1 MLERHAI
8 NVRIVEDDDHLT
20 ENLETIQH
28 SEVNRFPLTRIDNV
42 GKTQKKL
49 IDLPIDDTTNKF

>member
-20 ENLETIQH
+20 ENLETIQQ
-28 SEVNRFPLTRIDNV
+28 SEVNRFLCLV
-42 GKTQKKL
+42 
-49 IDLPIDDTTNKF
+49 

>member
-28 SEVNRFPLTRIDNV
+28 SEVTRFPLPCIDNV
-42 GKTQKKL
+42 GKTQK
-49 IDLPIDDTTNKF
+49 

>member
-8 NVRIVEDDDHLT
+8 NVRIVEHDDHLT
-20 ENLETIQH
+20 ENLETIQQ
-28 SEVNRFPLTRIDNV
+28 SEVNRFPLPRIDNV

-49 IDLPIDDTTNKF
+49 IDFTIDDTTNKF

>member
-8 NVRIVEDDDHLT
+8 NVSIVEVDDHLT

-28 SEVNRFPLTRIDNV
+28 SKVNRFPLTGIDNV
-42 GKTQKKL
+42 SKTQK
-49 IDLPIDDTTNKF
+49 

>member
-8 NVRIVEDDDHLT
+8 HVSIVEDDDHLT

-28 SEVNRFPLTRIDNV
+28 SEVNRFPLPCIDNV

-49 IDLPIDDTTNKF
+49 IDFTIDDTTNKF

>member
-8 NVRIVEDDDHLT
+8 NVCIVEDDDHLT

-28 SEVNRFPLTRIDNV
+28 SKVNRFPLTRIDNV
-42 GKTQKKL
+42 GKTQK
-49 IDLPIDDTTNKF
+49 

>member
-8 NVRIVEDDDHLT
+8 NVSFVEDDDHPT

-28 SEVNRFPLTRIDNV
+28 SEVNRFPLTGIDNV
-42 GKTQKKL
+42 GKTQK
-49 IDLPIDDTTNKF
+49 